1 MSILELFNLKD
12 DVAVITGAGKGIGKG
27 IAIALAEA
35 GADVV
40 LASRSEDQLKNV
52 AKEIEKIGRHALVVP
67 TNVTNIDSMENL
79 GKKAFDKFGKLS
91 IWVNN
96 AGGLPDGTPR
106 YLTKTSP
113 DQFNAQLELNIKAAW
128 SGCVVAAKY
137 MSENGGSIINIS
149 STSSKNMGPNIK
161 NGPYGASK
169 AAINSLTA
177 TFSIE
182 LAPHIRVNA
191 VAPGPIPTEN
201 FIDSMNMDTPEK
213 EEQLKKMINIP
224 LKRWGKPEDIGA
236 AVVFMASPASGW
248 VTGQC
253 LFVSGGL

>member
-12 DVAVITGAGKGIGKG
+12 DVAVVTGAGKGIGKG

-177 TFSIE
+177 TFSVE

-213 EEQLKKMINIP
+213 EEQLKKIINIP

>member
-1 MSILELFNLKD
+1 MSVLNLFNLEGE
-12 DVAVITGAGKGIGKG
+12 VAVVTGAGKGIGKG

-35 GADVV
+35 GADLV
-40 LASRSEDQLKNV
+40 LASRSEDQLKDV
-52 AKEIEKIGRHALVVP
+52 AKKIETIGREALVVP
-67 TNVTNIDSMENL
+67 TNVTDIDSMENL
-79 GKKAFDKFGKLS
+79 GKKTTDKFGKLS

-113 DQFNAQLELNIKAAW
+113 DQFNAQLDLNIKAAW
-128 SGCVVAAKY
+128 SGCVVAAKL
-137 MSENGGSIINIS
+137 MSEKGGSIINIS

-182 LAPHIRVNA
+182 LAPNIRVNA

-201 FIDSMNMDTPEK
+201 FVDSMKMNTPER
-213 EEQLKKMINIP
+213 EEQLKK
-224 LKRWGKPEDIGA
+224 
-236 AVVFMASPASGW
+236 
-248 VTGQC
+248 
-253 LFVSGGL
+253 